1 MHLVRMTWIVL
12 NIIFCL
18 KFFILKFLL
27 IYIRMENQTIRMKV
41 LGVKCLKNMQNSQ
54 FLKVKNNF
62 LKLEKDV
69 IELNDIELKD
79 REIKIKREI
88 EKLFLE
94 PVIVS
99 IGDMNKFEI
108 NKCWK

>member
-1 MHLVRMTWIVL
+1 
-12 NIIFCL
+12 
-18 KFFILKFLL
+18 
-27 IYIRMENQTIRMKV
+27 MKV

-54 FLKVKNNF
+54 SLKVKNNF

>member
-1 MHLVRMTWIVL
+1 M
-12 NIIFCL
+12 
-18 KFFILKFLL
+18 
-27 IYIRMENQTIRMKV
+27 
-41 LGVKCLKNMQNSQ
+41 GVKCLKNMQNSQ
-54 FLKVKNNF
+54 SLKVKNNF

-108 NKCWK
+108 NKC

>member
-1 MHLVRMTWIVL
+1 
-12 NIIFCL
+12 
-18 KFFILKFLL
+18 
-27 IYIRMENQTIRMKV
+27 MKV

-54 FLKVKNNF
+54 SLKVKNNF

-108 NKCWK
+108 NKC

>member
-1 MHLVRMTWIVL
+1 
-12 NIIFCL
+12 
-18 KFFILKFLL
+18 
-27 IYIRMENQTIRMKV
+27 MENQTIRMKV

-54 FLKVKNNF
+54 SLKVKNNF

-108 NKCWK
+108 NKC

>member
-1 MHLVRMTWIVL
+1 
-12 NIIFCL
+12 
-18 KFFILKFLL
+18 
-27 IYIRMENQTIRMKV
+27 MENQTIRMEV
-41 LGVKCLKNMQNSQ
+41 LGEKYLKNLQNSQ

-69 IELNDIELKD
+69 IELNGIELKD

-94 PVIVS
+94 PVIIS
-99 IGDMNKFEI
+99 IGDMNKFEK
-108 NKCWK
+108 NKC

>member
-1 MHLVRMTWIVL
+1 
-12 NIIFCL
+12 
-18 KFFILKFLL
+18 
-27 IYIRMENQTIRMKV
+27 MENQTIRMKV
-41 LGVKCLKNMQNSQ
+41 LGEKYLKNMQNSQ

-62 LKLEKDV
+62 LRLEKDV
-69 IELNDIELKD
+69 IELNGIELKD

-88 EKLFLE
+88 EKVFLE

-108 NKCWK
+108 NKC